1 LETKYLPGGA
11 QIRLM
16 CKTVLN
22 EKLQWIDKCNSVPNK
37 EIMVAILAVNGFE
50 GNMGPKDAFQCFVK
64 DLILSMIEPL
74 LECADLVLDELKKV
88 TNKCITEEI
97 AHYPWL
103 KHEMVK
109 IFNDLWNK
117 RCEKW
122 KRHLEKHVETEA
134 SYINTDHEDFLKGL
148 EPKKKDGNDT
158 NDSVNSNI
166 IEEEEEE
173 DEEDDE
179 DIDEEDFDLDL
190 PVSELRQLRAHCK
203 EVKKLIRLYFEIFLK
218 SLKHHFRESL
228 AKKVIYYAME
238 QLNVDLMM
246 KLFTPQDPEKMDQL
260 VQEAEGVAEAKQ
272 KAEAMINTLLKAKEI
287 IENTRINI

>member
-1 LETKYLPGGA
+1 
-11 QIRLM
+11 M
-16 CKTVLN
+16 N
-22 EKLQWIDKCNSVPNK
+22 
-37 EIMVAILAVNGFE
+37 
-50 GNMGPKDAFQCFVK
+50 
-64 DLILSMIEPL
+64 EPL

-134 SYINTDHEDFLKGL
+134 SYINTDHEDFVKGL
-148 EPKKKDGNDT
+148 EPKKHGNET
-158 NDSVNSNI
+158 NDCI
-166 IEEEEEE
+166 DFFEEEQEE
-173 DEEDDE
+173 DV
-179 DIDEEDFDLDL
+179 DEEDFDFNI
-190 PVSELRQLRAHCK
+190 PKAELRQLRNHCE

-228 AKKVIYYAME
+228 AKKVIYFAME
-238 QLNVDLMM
+238 QLNVDL
-246 KLFTPQDPEKMDQL
+246 
-260 VQEAEGVAEAKQ
+260 V
-272 KAEAMINTLLKAKEI
+272 IN
-287 IENTRINI
+287 